1 MALRIRSS
9 YRRSMNEK
17 EKNGKGRSGP
27 APGAD
32 AVYGLGMI
40 GAWVYF
46 WRRADSTGERATGL
60 LKGMVWPAFLV
71 YEAFSAVKGRP
82 GSKDVPQL
90 D

>member
-1 MALRIRSS
+1 
-9 YRRSMNEK
+9 MNEK

-27 APGAD
+27 APGTD

-46 WRRADSTGERATGL
+46 WRRADSAGERATGL

-82 GSKDVPQL
+82 GSQDVPLL